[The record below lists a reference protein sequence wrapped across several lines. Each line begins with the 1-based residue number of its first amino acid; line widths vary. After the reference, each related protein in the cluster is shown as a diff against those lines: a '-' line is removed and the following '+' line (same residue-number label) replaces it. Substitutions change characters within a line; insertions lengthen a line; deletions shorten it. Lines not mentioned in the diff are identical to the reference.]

1 MKIATFNINGI
12 KARIEALP
20 RWLEAAKPDVV
31 ALQEIKSVDDAF
43 PRALFEDLGWRVET
57 HGQKSFNG
65 VAILSRLPLED
76 VTRGLPGD
84 DSDEQARW
92 IEATVMGDTRRVR
105 LCGLYLPNGNPVS
118 FGADGRPLIE
128 GKYGYKLGWM
138 ERMRARAAELLLGE
152 EPVVLAGDY
161 NIIPQAEDA
170 ARPEAWGQDAL
181 FLPESRAA
189 FRRILNLG
197 YTEAFRSRVN
207 GPGHYSFWDY
217 QAGAWDRNNGIRID
231 HLLLSPQAA
240 DLLRD
245 VQIDRAVRGE
255 DKPSDH
261 VPVWI
266 DLDA

>member
-1 MKIATFNINGI
+1 MKLATFNINGI
-12 KARIEALP
+12 KARLEALP
-20 RWLEAAKPDVV
+20 AWLERARPDVV
-31 ALQEIKSVDDAF
+31 AVQEIKSVDEAF
-43 PRALFEDLGWRVET
+43 PRGLFEDLGWRVET

-92 IEATVMGDTRRVR
+92 IEATVLGESGAVR

-118 FGADGRPLIE
+118 FDAEGRPE
-128 GKYGYKLGWM
+128 ETGKYGYKLGWM
-138 ERMRARAAELLLGE
+138 ARMRARAAELLATE

-170 ARPEAWGQDAL
+170 ARPEAWAKDAL

-189 FRRILNLG
+189 FRELEHMG
-197 YTEAFRSRVN
+197 YYDAFRLRHP
-207 GPGHYSFWDY
+207 GPGQYSFWDY
-217 QAGAWDRNNGIRID
+217 QAGAWERNNGIRID
-231 HLLLSPQAA
+231 HLMLSPQAA

-245 VQIDRAVRGE
+245 AGIDREVRGGE
-255 DKPSDH
+255 KPSDH

-266 DLDA
+266 DLAA